1 MRVGFDTL
9 AAPSV
14 EGPKGAVEKTDTMN
28 KQQKV
33 IRCEVGLLEQAQQL
47 DNVRQACRMMG
58 CLRDSIYWFKELYE
72 WGPS

>member
-1 MRVGFDTL
+1 MF

-14 EGPKGAVEKTDTMN
+14 EGLKGAVERTDTMN

-47 DNVRQACRMMG
+47 DNVSQACRMMG
-58 CLRDSIYWFKELYE
+58 CLRDSICRFKELYE
-72 WGPS
+72 RGPS